1 MEGKNKGG
9 LGMRLVLVSYSTGFP
24 VTLYTSIVLQQITSI
39 QTRENLTQTKL
50 TYMHKNMPTKLM
62 GGVSCLN

>member
-9 LGMRLVLVSYSTGFP
+9 LGMRLVLVSYSADFP
-24 VTLYTSIVLQQITSI
+24 ATLYTNIVLQQITCI

-50 TYMHKNMPTKLM
+50 TYMHENMPAKLM
-62 GGVSCLN
+62 GGVS